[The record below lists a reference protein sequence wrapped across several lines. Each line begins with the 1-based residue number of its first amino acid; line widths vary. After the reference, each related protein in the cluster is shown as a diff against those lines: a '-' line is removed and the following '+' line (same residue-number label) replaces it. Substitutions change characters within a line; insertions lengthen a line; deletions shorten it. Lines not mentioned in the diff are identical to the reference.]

1 MIAPSWLAACLLFAA
16 PAVLGAEPAGSEA
29 TDWIGLD
36 GASAELVPEPV
47 FGGRIMLYRAG
58 PRDADAV
65 VLIHGLGNIAARD
78 WSKVIP
84 ALAESYAVYALD
96 LPGFGQSDKG
106 NHLYSPKNYVLA
118 IEAVLAERVPRPFAL
133 IGHSMGGAIVLAYA
147 AAYPR
152 RVHRLI
158 AVDAAGVLQPS
169 VYAEFLGRAA
179 AGRAIGTESRW
190 FDSLVRTIQD
200 RAERLP
206 KSEIVLESAEARRRL
221 LRGEPTAIAG
231 LALAE
236 HDLSRALRSI
246 TAPTLVIWGSND
258 KTAPLRTGQA
268 VAGVIPG
275 ARLVVI
281 PGAGHEPHLETPQR
295 FNAIVLDELRGR
307 LEAKP
312 YALPRAKIQGGRTA
326 RCAGERGQEF
336 SGDYERLILENCADV
351 RIADAR
357 IGFLRATSSTVRIVN
372 SQIRDGVGA
381 SSSRLE
387 FTAGVVGGSPP
398 LMLYATSVDTA
409 GTRFESD
416 DVIAANRGSAPL
428 TLRLS
433 VTELSRAGAAPRYV
447 HDIIRLAPG
456 QSWKLPD

>member
-1 MIAPSWLAACLLFAA
+1 MRQIWLAACLLLAV
-16 PAVLGAEPAGSEA
+16 PAGAEPPGSEA
-29 TDWIGLD
+29 TDWIGVG
-36 GASAELVPEPV
+36 GASAERVPEPV
-47 FGGRIMLYRAG
+47 FGGRVMLYRAG

-65 VLIHGLGNIAARD
+65 VLIHGLGNNAARD

-106 NHLYSPKNYVLA
+106 NHLYSPENYVRA
-118 IEAVLAERVPRPFAL
+118 IDAVLAERVPRPFAL
-133 IGHSMGGAIVLAYA
+133 IGHSMGGAIALAYA

-152 RVHRLI
+152 RVRRLI
-158 AVDAAGVLQPS
+158 VVDAAGVLLRS

-179 AGRAIGTESRW
+179 AERAIGMDSPRIDALLRLIQNYA
-190 FDSLVRTIQD
+190 DSLP
-200 RAERLP
+200 A
-206 KSEIVLESAEARRRL
+206 KSDIVLENAEVRRRL
-221 LRGEPTAIAG
+221 LRGDPGAIAA
-231 LALAE
+231 LALTE

-246 TAPTLVIWGSND
+246 TAPTLVIWGSDD
-258 KTAPLRTGQA
+258 KVAPLRTGEV

-281 PGAGHEPHLETPQR
+281 PGAGHEPHLEKPQR

-312 YALPRAKIQGGRTA
+312 YALRRAKIQGGRTA
-326 RCAGERGQEF
+326 RCVGERGQEF
-336 SGDYERLILENCADV
+336 SGDYERLILDNCADV
-351 RIADAR
+351 EITDAR

-381 SSSRLE
+381 SGSRLE
-387 FTAGVVGGSPP
+387 LTAGVVGGSPP
-398 LMLYATSVDTA
+398 LMLYATSVDAA
-409 GTRFESD
+409 GTRFESE
-416 DVIAANRGSAPL
+416 DVIAANRGSVPV

-433 VTELSRAGAAPRYV
+433 VTEMSRANAAPRYV

-456 QSWKLPD
+456 QDWKVPD

>member
-1 MIAPSWLAACLLFAA
+1 MRQIWLAACLLLAA
-16 PAVLGAEPAGSEA
+16 PAVPGAEPAGSEA
-29 TDWIGLD
+29 ADWIGVD

-47 FGGRIMLYRAG
+47 FGGRVMLYRAG

-65 VLIHGLGNIAARD
+65 VLIHGLGNNAARD
-78 WSKVIP
+78 WSRVIP
-84 ALAESYAVYALD
+84 ALAQSYAVYALD

-152 RVHRLI
+152 RVRRLI
-158 AVDAAGVLQPS
+158 AVDAAGVLQAS
-169 VYAEFLGRAA
+169 VYAEFLGRAT
-179 AGRAIGTESRW
+179 AGRAVGMEMRW

-206 KSEIVLESAEARRRL
+206 GRSELILENAEARRRL

-246 TAPTLVIWGSND
+246 AAPTLVIWGGND
-258 KTAPLRTGQA
+258 KVAPLRTGQA

-275 ARLVVI
+275 ARLAVI
-281 PGAGHEPHLETPQR
+281 PGAGHEPQLEAPQR
-295 FNAIVLDELRGR
+295 FNAIVLDELGGR

-312 YALPRAKIQGGRTA
+312 YALPRAKIQGGRSA

-336 SGDYERLILENCADV
+336 SGDYERLILESCLEV
-351 RIADAR
+351 QIAGAR
-357 IGFLRATSSTVRIVN
+357 IGYLRATNSTVRIVN
-372 SQIRDGVGA
+372 SQIRDGIGA

-387 FTAGVVGGSPP
+387 LTAGVVGGP
-398 LMLYATSVDTA
+398 LMLYATSVDAA

-456 QSWKLPD
+456 QRLAD

>member
-1 MIAPSWLAACLLFAA
+1 MRQIWLAACLLLAA
-16 PAVLGAEPAGSEA
+16 PAALGAEAAGSEA
-29 TDWIGLD
+29 ADWIGVD

-47 FGGRIMLYRAG
+47 FGGRVMLYRAG

-65 VLIHGLGNIAARD
+65 VLIHGLGNNAARD
-78 WSKVIP
+78 WSRVIP

-118 IEAVLAERVPRPFAL
+118 IEAVLSERVPRPFAL

-152 RVHRLI
+152 RVRRLV
-158 AVDAAGVLQPS
+158 AVDAAGVLQAS
-169 VYAEFLGRAA
+169 VYAEFLGRAT
-179 AGRAIGTESRW
+179 AGRAIGMEMRW

-206 KSEIVLESAEARRRL
+206 ARSELILENAEARRRL

-246 TAPTLVIWGSND
+246 AAPTLVIWGSND
-258 KTAPLRTGQA
+258 KVAPLRTGQA

-281 PGAGHEPHLETPQR
+281 PGAGHEPQLEAPQR
-295 FNAIVLDELRGR
+295 FNAIVLDELGGR

-312 YALPRAKIQGGRTA
+312 YALPRAKIQGGRSA

-336 SGDYERLILENCADV
+336 SGDYERLILESCLEV
-351 RIADAR
+351 QIADAR

-372 SQIRDGVGA
+372 SQIRDGIAA

-387 FTAGVVGGSPP
+387 LTAGVVGGP
-398 LMLYATSVDTA
+398 LMLYATSVDAA

-416 DVIAANRGSAPL
+416 EVIAVNRGSAPL

-456 QSWKLPD
+456 QRLAD